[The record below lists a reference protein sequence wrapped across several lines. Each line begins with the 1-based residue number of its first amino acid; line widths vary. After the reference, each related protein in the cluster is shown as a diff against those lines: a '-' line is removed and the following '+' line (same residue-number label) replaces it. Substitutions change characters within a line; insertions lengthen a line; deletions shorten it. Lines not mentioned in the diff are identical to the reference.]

1 MATMKPKLKFPSITH
16 CNETTPS
23 FSSVA
28 ADLDGTLLISRSSF
42 PYFMLVAVEA
52 GSLLRGFVL
61 LLSLP
66 FVIVSYLFISEA
78 IGIQILIFISFAGLK
93 IRDIELASRAVLPRH
108 TLLLSICIVLC
119 RFYAADVR
127 KESFEVF
134 DRCKRKVVVT
144 ANPTVMVDPFVK
156 DFLGGDKVLGT
167 EIEVNP
173 KTKKATG
180 FVKKPGV
187 LVGKLKRLA
196 ILKEFGEDSPDI
208 GLGDRESDHD
218 FMSICKEGYMV
229 HPSKS
234 AKPVPQDRLKSRLI
248 FHDGRFVQ
256 RPDPLNAL
264 ITFTWLPFGFILSII
279 RVYFNL
285 PLPERIVRYTYEIL
299 GINLIIRGHRPPPPS
314 PGTPGN
320 LYVCNHRTAL
330 DPIVIA
336 IALGR
341 KVSCVTYSVSKL
353 SRFLSPIPA
362 IALTRDRAADAAR
375 ITELL
380 EKGDL
385 VVCPE
390 GTTCREPFL
399 LRFSALFAEMS
410 DRIVPVAVNCKQGMF
425 YGTTVRGVKFWD
437 PYFFFMN
444 PRPVYEVS
452 FLDRLPEE
460 ISCKVGGKSSI
471 EVANHVQKVLGEVLG
486 FECTGLTRKD
496 KYMLLGGN
504 DGKVESMYSA
514 RK

>member
-1 MATMKPKLKFPSITH
+1 MAPSQEVRNFPSVTRCDGSNYESI
-16 CNETTPS
+16 
-23 FSSVA
+23 A

-42 PYFMLVAVEA
+42 PYFMLIAVEA
-52 GSLLRGFVL
+52 GSLFRGLIL

-66 FVIVSYLFISEA
+66 LVIISYLFISEA

-93 IRDIELASRAVLPRH
+93 IRDIELVSRAVLPR
-108 TLLLSICIVLC
+108 
-119 RFYAADVR
+119 FYAANVR

-144 ANPTVMVDPFVK
+144 ANPTFMVEPFVK

-187 LVGKLKRLA
+187 LVGKLKKLA
-196 ILKEFGEDSPDI
+196 ISKEFGEESPDI
-208 GLGDRESDHD
+208 GIGDRESDHD
-218 FMSICKEGYMV
+218 FMSFCKEGYMV

-234 AKPVPQDRLKSRLI
+234 ATPVPLDRLKSRII

-256 RPDPLNAL
+256 RPDPINAL
-264 ITFTWLPFGFILSII
+264 ITYIWLPFGFFLSII

-285 PLPERIVRYTYEIL
+285 PLPERIVRYTYEML
-299 GINLIIRGHRPPPPS
+299 GIHLVIRGKRPPPPS

-320 LYVCNHRTAL
+320 LYVCNHRSAL

-341 KVSCVTYSVSKL
+341 KVSCVTYSVSRL

-375 ITELL
+375 ISELL
-380 EKGDL
+380 QKGDL

-390 GTTCREPFL
+390 GTTCREQFL

-410 DRIVPVAVNCKQGMF
+410 DRIVPVAVNCKQNMF

-444 PRPVYEVS
+444 PRPTYEVT

-460 ISCKVGGKSSI
+460 MTVKAGGKSAI
-471 EVANHVQKVLGEVLG
+471 EVANHVQKVLGDVLG

-496 KYMLLGGN
+496 KYLLLGGN
-504 DGKVESMYSA
+504 DGKVESMYNA
-514 RK
+514 KK

>member
-1 MATMKPKLKFPSITH
+1 MAPPKAGKTFPSITE
-16 CNETTPS
+16 CDGLKYES
-23 FSSVA
+23 IA

-42 PYFMLVAVEA
+42 PYFMLIAVEA
-52 GSLLRGFVL
+52 GSLLRGLIL

-66 FVIVSYLFISEA
+66 LVIISYLFISEA

-93 IRDIELASRAVLPRH
+93 IRDIELVSRAVLPR
-108 TLLLSICIVLC
+108 
-119 RFYAADVR
+119 FYAANVR

-144 ANPTVMVDPFVK
+144 ANPTFMVEPFVK

-187 LVGKLKRLA
+187 LVGKFKRLA
-196 ILKEFGEDSPDI
+196 ILKEFGDESPDLGI
-208 GLGDRESDHD
+208 GDRESDHD

-234 AKPVPQDRLKSRLI
+234 ASPVPLDRLKSRII

-264 ITFTWLPFGFILSII
+264 LTYLWLPFGFILSII

-285 PLPERIVRYTYEIL
+285 PLPERIVRYTYEML
-299 GINLIIRGHRPPPPS
+299 GIHLVIRGKRPPPPS

-341 KVSCVTYSVSKL
+341 KVSCVTYSVSRL

-375 ITELL
+375 ISELL
-380 EKGDL
+380 QKGDL

-390 GTTCREPFL
+390 GTTCREQFL

-410 DRIVPVAVNCKQGMF
+410 DRIVPVAVNCKQTMF

-444 PRPVYEVS
+444 PRPTYEVT

-460 ISCKVGGKSSI
+460 MTVKAGGKSAI
-471 EVANHVQKVLGEVLG
+471 EVANHVQKVLGDVLG

-504 DGKVESMYSA
+504 DGKVESMYNG
-514 RK
+514 KK

>member
-1 MATMKPKLKFPSITH
+1 MSSSSPESKNQKFPSIKSCTG
-16 CNETTPS
+16 
-23 FSSVA
+23 SSYESIA
-28 ADLDGTLLISRSSF
+28 ADLDGTLLCSSSSF

-66 FVIVSYLFISEA
+66 AIIISYFFISEA
-78 IGIQILIFISFAGLK
+78 VGIQILIFISFAGLK
-93 IRDIELASRAVLPRH
+93 IRDIELASRAVLPR
-108 TLLLSICIVLC
+108 
-119 RFYAADVR
+119 FYAADVR
-127 KESFEVF
+127 ADSYEVF
-134 DRCKRKVVVT
+134 ERCKRKVVVT
-144 ANPTVMVDPFVK
+144 ANPTLMVEPFVK

-173 KTKKATG
+173 KTKRATG
-180 FVKKPGV
+180 FVRRPGV
-187 LVGKLKRLA
+187 LVGKLKKMA
-196 ILKEFGEDSPDI
+196 IIKEFGEDVPDLGI
-208 GLGDRESDHD
+208 GDRKTDHD

-229 HPSKS
+229 HTSKT
-234 AKPVPQDRLKSRLI
+234 ARRVEAERLKSRTI
-248 FHDGRFVQ
+248 FHDGRLVQ
-256 RPDPLNAL
+256 RPDPMNAFL
-264 ITFTWLPFGFILSII
+264 TFIWLPFGFILSIF

-299 GINLIIRGHRPPPPS
+299 GIHLVIKFKGTRPPNPAA
-314 PGTPGN
+314 GAGGN

-330 DPIVIA
+330 DPIIIA

-341 KVSCVTYSVSKL
+341 KVSCVTYSVSRL
-353 SRFLSPIPA
+353 SRLLSPIPA
-362 IALTRDRAADAAR
+362 VALTRDREADAAM
-375 ITELL
+375 IKSLL

-399 LRFSALFAEMS
+399 LRFSALFAELS
-410 DRIVPVAVNCKQGMF
+410 DRIVPVAMDCKQGMF

-444 PRPVYEVS
+444 PRPTYEIT
-452 FLDRLPEE
+452 FLERIPEE
-460 ISCKVGGKSSI
+460 MTVKAGGKSSI
-471 EVANHVQKVLGEVLG
+471 EVANYVQRMLGDVLG

-504 DGKVESMYSA
+504 DGKVESILNA
-514 RK
+514 KN

>member
-1 MATMKPKLKFPSITH
+1 MAATAAAHKKATKFRSITT
-16 CNETTPS
+16 CSGTEYES
-23 FSSVA
+23 IA
-28 ADLDGTLLISRSSF
+28 ADLDGTLLISSSSF
-42 PYFMLVAVEA
+42 PYFMLVAIEA
-52 GSLLRGFVL
+52 GSLLRGLIL

-66 FVIVSYLFISEA
+66 IIIIAYLFVSEA
-78 IGIQILIFISFAGLK
+78 IGIQILIFISYAGLK
-93 IRDIELASRAVLPRH
+93 VRDIELASRAVLPR
-108 TLLLSICIVLC
+108 
-119 RFYAADVR
+119 FYASDVR
-127 KESFEVF
+127 AESFEVF
-134 DRCKRKVVVT
+134 NKCKRKVVVT
-144 ANPTVMVDPFVK
+144 ANPTIMVEPFVK

-196 ILKEFGEDSPDI
+196 ILKEFGETSPDLGI
-208 GLGDRESDHD
+208 GDRESDHD

-229 HPSKS
+229 PRGKS
-234 AKPVPQDRLKSRLI
+234 AKPVPLDQLKNKII
-248 FHDGRFVQ
+248 FHDGRLVQ
-256 RPDPLNAL
+256 RPTPLNAL
-264 ITFTWLPFGFILSII
+264 ITFIWIPFGFILSLI

-285 PLPERIVRYTYEIL
+285 PLPERIVRFTYELL
-299 GINLIIRGHRPPPPS
+299 GIRLRIRGTPPPPPS

-336 IALGR
+336 IALRR
-341 KVSCVTYSVSKL
+341 KVSCVTYSVSRL
-353 SRFLSPIPA
+353 SRMLSPIPA

-380 EKGDL
+380 QHGDL

-410 DRIVPVAVNCKQGMF
+410 DRIVPVAVDCKQNMF

-437 PYFFFMN
+437 AYFFFMN
-444 PRPVYEVS
+444 PRPVYEVT
-452 FLDRLPEE
+452 FLDRLPVEMT
-460 ISCKVGGKSSI
+460 CKGGGKTAI
-471 EVANHVQKVLGEVLG
+471 EVANNVQRMLGSVLG
-486 FECTGLTRKD
+486 FECTTLTRKD

-504 DGKVESMYSA
+504 DGKVESMYNA
-514 RK
+514 KK

>member
-1 MATMKPKLKFPSITH
+1 MAKLERKFPSVTE
-16 CNETTPS
+16 CNGSSTYE
-23 FSSVA
+23 SVA

-52 GSLLRGFVL
+52 GSLLRGLVL

-66 FVIVSYLFISEA
+66 IVIISYIFISEA
-78 IGIQILIFISFAGLK
+78 LGIQILIFISYAGLK
-93 IRDIELASRAVLPRH
+93 IRDIELVSRAVLP
-108 TLLLSICIVLC
+108 

-127 KESFEVF
+127 RESFEVF
-134 DRCKRKVVVT
+134 DKCKRKVVVT
-144 ANPTVMVDPFVK
+144 ANPTIMVEPFVK

-173 KTKKATG
+173 KTKRATG

-187 LVGKLKRLA
+187 LVGDWKKIA
-196 ILKEFGEDSPDI
+196 VLKEFGEEKPDI
-208 GLGDRESDHD
+208 GLGDRKTDHD
-218 FMSICKEGYMV
+218 FMSVCKEGYMV
-229 HPSKS
+229 PPSKS
-234 AKPVPQDRLKSRLI
+234 AKPVQPDRLKSRII

-256 RPDPLNAL
+256 RPDPLVAL
-264 ITFTWLPFGFILSII
+264 ITFMWLPFGFILSIF
-279 RVYFNL
+279 RVYFHL
-285 PLPERIVRYTYEIL
+285 PLPERITRYSYEMF
-299 GINLIIRGHRPPPPS
+299 GIHLVIRGNRPPAPS

-330 DPIVIA
+330 DPIIIA

-375 ITELL
+375 ISEILQ
-380 EKGDL
+380 KGDL

-399 LRFSALFAEMS
+399 LRFSALFAELS
-410 DRIVPVAVNCKQGMF
+410 DRIVPVAMDCKQGMF
-425 YGTTVRGVKFWD
+425 NGTTVRGVKFWD

-444 PRPVYEVS
+444 PRPTYEVT
-452 FLDRLPEE
+452 FLERLPKEMTV
-460 ISCKVGGKSSI
+460 KAGGKSSI
-471 EVANHVQKVLGEVLG
+471 EVANYVQRVLGNVLG

-496 KYMLLGGN
+496 KYLLLGGN
-504 DGKVESMYSA
+504 DGKVESIN
-514 RK
+514 KK

>member
-1 MATMKPKLKFPSITH
+1 MAPAKSGRSFPSITK
-16 CNETTPS
+16 CEGSTYES
-23 FSSVA
+23 IA

-52 GSLLRGFVL
+52 GSLLRGLIL

-66 FVIVSYLFISEA
+66 LVIVSYLFISEA

-93 IRDIELASRAVLPRH
+93 IRDIELVSRAVLPR
-108 TLLLSICIVLC
+108 
-119 RFYAADVR
+119 FYAANVR

-144 ANPTVMVDPFVK
+144 ANPTFMVEPFVK

-187 LVGKLKRLA
+187 LVSELKRLA
-196 ILKEFGEDSPDI
+196 ILKEFGEESPDLGI
-208 GLGDRESDHD
+208 GDRESDHD

-234 AKPVPQDRLKSRLI
+234 ATPVPLDRLKSRII

-264 ITFTWLPFGFILSII
+264 ITYLWLPFGFILSIV

-285 PLPERIVRYTYEIL
+285 PLPERIVRYTYEML
-299 GINLIIRGHRPPPPS
+299 GIHLVIRGKRPPPPS

-320 LYVCNHRTAL
+320 LYVCNHRSAL

-341 KVSCVTYSVSKL
+341 KVSCVTYSVSRL

-362 IALTRDRAADAAR
+362 VALTRDRAADAAR
-375 ITELL
+375 ISELL
-380 EKGDL
+380 QKGDL

-390 GTTCREPFL
+390 GTTCREQFL
-399 LRFSALFAEMS
+399 LRFSALFAELS
-410 DRIVPVAVNCKQGMF
+410 DRIVPVAVNCRQNMF

-444 PRPVYEVS
+444 PRPTYEVT

-460 ISCKVGGKSSI
+460 MTVKAGGKSSI
-471 EVANHVQKVLGEVLG
+471 EVANHVQKVLGDVLG

-496 KYMLLGGN
+496 KYLLLGGN
-504 DGKVESMYSA
+504 DGKVESMYNA
-514 RK
+514 KK

>member
-1 MATMKPKLKFPSITH
+1 MATARRSFPPITE
-16 CNETTPS
+16 CNGTTPCD
-23 FSSVA
+23 SVA

-52 GSLLRGFVL
+52 GSLLRGLLL
-61 LLSLP
+61 LLSVP
-66 FVIVSYLFISEA
+66 FIIFSYLFISESL
-78 IGIQILIFISFAGLK
+78 GIQILIFISFSGLK
-93 IRDIELASRAVLPRH
+93 IRDIELVSRAVLP
-108 TLLLSICIVLC
+108 

-134 DRCKRKVVVT
+134 ERCKRKVVVT
-144 ANPTVMVDPFVK
+144 ANPTVMVEPFVK

-187 LVGKLKRLA
+187 LVGKWKRLA
-196 ILKEFGEDSPDI
+196 VLKEFGDDESPDV
-208 GLGDRESDHD
+208 GLGDRKTDRD

-229 HPSKS
+229 PPSKS
-234 AKPVPQDRLKSRLI
+234 AKAVPQERLKSRMI

-256 RPDPLNAL
+256 RPDPMNAL
-264 ITFTWLPFGFILSII
+264 ITFTWLPLGFVLSII

-299 GINLIIRGHRPPPPS
+299 GIKLVIRGHRPPPPS

-362 IALTRDRAADAAR
+362 VALTRDRAADAAR
-375 ITELL
+375 IKELL
-380 EKGDL
+380 QRGDL

-399 LRFSALFAEMS
+399 LRFSALFSELS
-410 DRIVPVAVNCKQGMF
+410 DRIVPVAVNCKQNMF
-425 YGTTVRGVKFWD
+425 FGTTVRGVKFWD

-444 PRPVYEVS
+444 PRPVYEVT
-452 FLDRLPEE
+452 FLDPLPEE
-460 ISCKVGGKSSI
+460 MSCKAGGKTSI
-471 EVANHVQKVLGEVLG
+471 EVANHVQKVVGDVLG

-496 KYMLLGGN
+496 KYMFLGGN
-504 DGKVESMYSA
+504 DGKVESLYGA
-514 RK
+514 KK

>member
-1 MATMKPKLKFPSITH
+1 MGTTKPKLKFPSITH
-16 CNETTPS
+16 CTETTSS
-23 FSSVA
+23 FSSIA

-93 IRDIELASRAVLPRH
+93 IRDIELASRAVLPR
-108 TLLLSICIVLC
+108 L
-119 RFYAADVR
+119 YAADVR

-134 DRCKRKVVVT
+134 DQCKRKVVVT

-196 ILKEFGEDSPDI
+196 ILKEFGDDSPDI

-330 DPIVIA
+330 DPIIIA

-341 KVSCVTYSVSKL
+341 KVSCVTYSVSRL

-444 PRPVYEVS
+444 PRPAYEVN

-460 ISCKVGGKSSI
+460 ISCKAGGKSSI

-504 DGKVESMYSA
+504 DGKVESMYNA
-514 RK
+514 KK

>member
-1 MATMKPKLKFPSITH
+1 MSHKPSRKFPPITECNGSAYGSI
-16 CNETTPS
+16 
-23 FSSVA
+23 A
-28 ADLDGTLLISRSSF
+28 ADLDGTLLVSRSSF

-52 GSLLRGFVL
+52 GGLLRGLAL

-66 FVIVSYLFISEA
+66 IVIIAYLFISEA
-78 IGIQILIFISFAGLK
+78 IGIQILIFISFSGLK
-93 IRDIELASRAVLPRH
+93 IRDIELASRAVLPR
-108 TLLLSICIVLC
+108 
-119 RFYAADVR
+119 FYAADVR
-127 KESFEVF
+127 KESYEVF
-134 DRCKRKVVVT
+134 DKCERKVVVT
-144 ANPTVMVDPFVK
+144 ANPTLMVEPFVK

-173 KTKKATG
+173 RTKRATG
-180 FVKKPGV
+180 FVKRPGV
-187 LVGKLKRLA
+187 LVGKWKKLA
-196 ILKEFGEDSPDI
+196 VLREFGEDAPDLGI
-208 GLGDRESDHD
+208 GDRQTDHD

-229 HPSKS
+229 LPNKS
-234 AKPVPQDRLKSRLI
+234 AKPLPRDRLKSRII
-248 FHDGRFVQ
+248 FHDGRLVQ

-264 ITFTWLPFGFILSII
+264 VTYIWLPFGFILSII

-285 PLPERIVRYTYEIL
+285 PLPERIVRYTYEML
-299 GINLIIRGHRPPPPS
+299 GIHLVIRGNPPPAPS
-314 PGTPGN
+314 SGSPGN
-320 LYVCNHRTAL
+320 LYVCNHRTPL

-375 ITELL
+375 IYELL
-380 EKGDL
+380 QKGDL

-390 GTTCREPFL
+390 GTTCRENFL

-410 DRIVPVAVNCKQGMF
+410 DRIVPVAVNCKQNMF

-444 PRPVYEVS
+444 PRPTYEVT
-452 FLDRLPEE
+452 FLDRLLEE
-460 ISCKVGGKSSI
+460 MTCKAGGKSAI
-471 EVANHVQKVLGEVLG
+471 EVANYVQKVLGDVLG

-504 DGKVESMYSA
+504 DGKVESMYNS
-514 RK
+514 KK

>member
-1 MATMKPKLKFPSITH
+1 MAPPKAGKTFPSITE
-16 CNETTPS
+16 CDGLKYES
-23 FSSVA
+23 IA

-42 PYFMLVAVEA
+42 PYFMLIAVEA
-52 GSLLRGFVL
+52 GSLLRGLIL

-66 FVIVSYLFISEA
+66 LVIISYLFISEA

-93 IRDIELASRAVLPRH
+93 IRDIELVSRAVLPR
-108 TLLLSICIVLC
+108 
-119 RFYAADVR
+119 FYAANVR

-144 ANPTVMVDPFVK
+144 ANPTFMVEPFVK

-187 LVGKLKRLA
+187 LVGKFKRLA
-196 ILKEFGEDSPDI
+196 ILKEFGDESPDLGI
-208 GLGDRESDHD
+208 GDRESDHD

-234 AKPVPQDRLKSRLI
+234 ASPVPLDRLKSRII

-264 ITFTWLPFGFILSII
+264 LTYLWLPFGFILSII

-285 PLPERIVRYTYEIL
+285 PLPERIVRYTYEML
-299 GINLIIRGHRPPPPS
+299 GIHLVIRGKRPPPPS

-341 KVSCVTYSVSKL
+341 KVSCVTYSVSRL

-375 ITELL
+375 ISELL
-380 EKGDL
+380 QKGDL

-390 GTTCREPFL
+390 GTTCREQFL

-410 DRIVPVAVNCKQGMF
+410 DRIVPVAVNCKQSMF

-444 PRPVYEVS
+444 PRPTYEVT

-460 ISCKVGGKSSI
+460 MTVKAGGKSAI
-471 EVANHVQKVLGEVLG
+471 EVANHVQKVLGDVLG

-504 DGKVESMYSA
+504 DGKVESMYNG
-514 RK
+514 KK

>member
-1 MATMKPKLKFPSITH
+1 MAPPKAGKTFPSITE
-16 CNETTPS
+16 CDGLKYES
-23 FSSVA
+23 IA

-42 PYFMLVAVEA
+42 PYFMLIAVEA
-52 GSLLRGFVL
+52 GSLLRGLIL

-66 FVIVSYLFISEA
+66 LVIISYLFISEA

-93 IRDIELASRAVLPRH
+93 IRDIELVSRAVLPR
-108 TLLLSICIVLC
+108 
-119 RFYAADVR
+119 FYAANVR

-144 ANPTVMVDPFVK
+144 ANPTFMVEPFVK

-187 LVGKLKRLA
+187 LVGKFKRLA
-196 ILKEFGEDSPDI
+196 ILKEFGDESPDLGI
-208 GLGDRESDHD
+208 GDRESDHD

-234 AKPVPQDRLKSRLI
+234 ASPVPLDRLKSRII
-248 FHDGRFVQ
+248 FHDGRFAQ

-264 ITFTWLPFGFILSII
+264 LTYLWLPFGLILSII

-285 PLPERIVRYTYEIL
+285 PLPERIVRYTYEML
-299 GINLIIRGHRPPPPS
+299 GIHLVIRGKRPPPPS

-341 KVSCVTYSVSKL
+341 KVSCVTYSVSRL

-375 ITELL
+375 ISELL
-380 EKGDL
+380 QKGDL

-390 GTTCREPFL
+390 GTTCREQFL

-410 DRIVPVAVNCKQGMF
+410 DRIVPVAVNCKQSMF

-444 PRPVYEVS
+444 PRPTYEVT

-460 ISCKVGGKSSI
+460 MTVKAGGKSAI
-471 EVANHVQKVLGEVLG
+471 EVANHVQKVLGDVLG

-504 DGKVESMYSA
+504 DGKVESMYNG
-514 RK
+514 KK

>member
-1 MATMKPKLKFPSITH
+1 MAPPKLKRNFPPITE
-16 CNETTPS
+16 CNRTSSSHE
-23 FSSVA
+23 SVA

-52 GSLLRGFVL
+52 GSLLRGFIL

-66 FVIVSYLFISEA
+66 FVIIAYLFVSESF
-78 IGIQILIFISFAGLK
+78 GIQMLIFISFAGLK
-93 IRDIELASRAVLPRH
+93 IRDIELASRAVLPR
-108 TLLLSICIVLC
+108 
-119 RFYAADVR
+119 FYAADVR
-127 KESFEVF
+127 RESFEVF

-144 ANPTVMVDPFVK
+144 ANPTVMVDAFVK
-156 DFLGGDKVLGT
+156 DYLGGDKVLGT

-187 LVGKLKRLA
+187 LVGDLKRLA
-196 ILKEFGEDSPDI
+196 VEKEFGDESPDV
-208 GLGDRESDHD
+208 GLGDRKTDHD

-229 HPSKS
+229 PPNKS
-234 AKPVPQDRLKSRLI
+234 AKPVPQERLKSRII

-256 RPDPLNAL
+256 RPDPLNAI
-264 ITFTWLPFGFILSII
+264 ITFAWIPFGFILSII

-299 GINLIIRGHRPPPPS
+299 GIKLVIRGNRPAPPS

-320 LYVCNHRTAL
+320 LYVCNHRSAL
-330 DPIVIA
+330 DPIVIS

-341 KVSCVTYSVSKL
+341 KVYCVTYSVSKL

-375 ITELL
+375 ITEILQ
-380 EKGDL
+380 KGDL

-399 LRFSALFAEMS
+399 LRFSALFAELS
-410 DRIVPVAVNCKQGMF
+410 DRIVPVAVDCKQNMF

-444 PRPVYEVS
+444 PRPVYEVN

-460 ISCKVGGKSSI
+460 MSVKAGGKSSI
-471 EVANHVQKVLGEVLG
+471 EVANHVQKVLGDVLG
-486 FECTGLTRKD
+486 FECTSLTRKD
-496 KYMLLGGN
+496 KYLLLGGN
-504 DGKVESMYSA
+504 DGKVESMYGV
-514 RK
+514 KK

>member
-1 MATMKPKLKFPSITH
+1 MAPPKAGKTFPSITE
-16 CNETTPS
+16 CDGLKYES
-23 FSSVA
+23 IA

-42 PYFMLVAVEA
+42 PYFMLIAVEA
-52 GSLLRGFVL
+52 GSLLRGLIL

-66 FVIVSYLFISEA
+66 LVIISYLFISEA

-93 IRDIELASRAVLPRH
+93 IRDIELVSRAVLPR
-108 TLLLSICIVLC
+108 
-119 RFYAADVR
+119 FYAANVR

-144 ANPTVMVDPFVK
+144 ANPTFMVEPFVK

-180 FVKKPGV
+180 FVKNPGV
-187 LVGKLKRLA
+187 LVGKFKRLA
-196 ILKEFGEDSPDI
+196 ILKEFGDESPDLGI
-208 GLGDRESDHD
+208 GDRESDHD

-234 AKPVPQDRLKSRLI
+234 ASPVPLDRLKSRII

-256 RPDPLNAL
+256 RPDPLNAWL
-264 ITFTWLPFGFILSII
+264 TYLWLPFGFILSII

-299 GINLIIRGHRPPPPS
+299 GIHLVIRGKRPPPPS

-341 KVSCVTYSVSKL
+341 KVSCVTYSVSRL

-375 ITELL
+375 ISELL
-380 EKGDL
+380 QKGDL

-390 GTTCREPFL
+390 GTTCREQFL

-410 DRIVPVAVNCKQGMF
+410 DRIVPVAVNCKQSMF

-444 PRPVYEVS
+444 PRPTYEVT

-460 ISCKVGGKSSI
+460 MTVKAGGKSAI
-471 EVANHVQKVLGEVLG
+471 EVANHVQKVLGDVLG

-504 DGKVESMYSA
+504 DGKVESMYNG
-514 RK
+514 KK

>member
-1 MATMKPKLKFPSITH
+1 MQSSPELKKRNFPSIKSCTG
-16 CNETTPS
+16 
-23 FSSVA
+23 SSYDSIA
-28 ADLDGTLLISRSSF
+28 ADLDGTLLCSSSSF

-66 FVIVSYLFISEA
+66 AIIISYFFISEA
-78 IGIQILIFISFAGLK
+78 FGIQILIFISFAGLK
-93 IRDIELASRAVLPRH
+93 IRDIELASRAVLPR
-108 TLLLSICIVLC
+108 
-119 RFYAADVR
+119 FYAADVR
-127 KESFEVF
+127 ADSFDVF
-134 DRCKRKVVVT
+134 DRCKKRKVVVT
-144 ANPTVMVDPFVK
+144 ANPTLMVEPFVK

-173 KTKKATG
+173 KTKRATG

-187 LVGKLKRLA
+187 LVGKWKKMA
-196 ILKEFGEDSPDI
+196 IIKEFGEDVPDLGI
-208 GLGDRESDHD
+208 GDRTTDHD

-229 HPSKS
+229 HRSKT
-234 AKPVPQDRLKSRLI
+234 ATPVEAERLKSRII

-256 RPDPLNAL
+256 RPDPINAL
-264 ITFTWLPFGFILSII
+264 LTFIWLPFGFILSII

-285 PLPERIVRYTYEIL
+285 PLPERIVRYTYELL
-299 GINLIIRGHRPPPPS
+299 GIHLVIKGTRPPPAAA
-314 PGTPGN
+314 GTAGGN

-330 DPIVIA
+330 DPIIIA

-341 KVSCVTYSVSKL
+341 KVSCVTYSVSRL
-353 SRFLSPIPA
+353 SRLLSPIPA
-362 IALTRDRAADAAR
+362 VALTRDREADAAM
-375 ITELL
+375 IKSLL

-399 LRFSALFAEMS
+399 LRFSALFAELS
-410 DRIVPVAVNCKQGMF
+410 DRIVPVAMDCKQGMF

-444 PRPVYEVS
+444 PRPTYEVT
-452 FLDRLPEE
+452 FLDRIPEE
-460 ISCKVGGKSSI
+460 MTVKAGGKSSI
-471 EVANHVQKVLGEVLG
+471 EVANYVQRMLGDVLG

-504 DGKVESMYSA
+504 DGKVESILNA
-514 RK
+514 KK